1 MGGTSSKAREQE
13 EIDQLLESALGG
25 GKKPE
30 WANEDSLRSPKALA
44 GSLKAAGVESS
55 NLICAIDFTASNK
68 TAGADTFGGLS
79 LHTLDHPGGNPYESA
94 LSIIGKTLS
103 SFDDDNL
110 IPAFGFGDQTSK
122 SFGTRPLG
130 EAPCRGFEGVL
141 SEYRKA
147 LQRGIVLSGP
157 TSFAPVIR
165 KAIDLVKASGNEL
178 HVLLII
184 ADGQVS
190 EALDCK
196 RETINA
202 IVEASRVPLSIVI
215 VGVGDGPFDQMA
227 AFDDQL
233 PERRF
238 DNLQFVDFQPFQAAL
253 AAEPSKEKQTA
264 IEAAFALCAL
274 QELPSQ
280 FKEIVHLG
288 LLGDGRQG
296 RLRSAEASRGS
307 GSGSASGSGTGISSR
322 KASGSGRASGSARSG
337 AARSCSLGGGSARGD
352 GGGGRLRARRAAP
365 ARDVNVSEIG
375 PPEGVAETWSVAR
388 RSDSCIRVC
397 FFLLF

>member
-1 MGGTSSKAREQE
+1 M
-13 EIDQLLESALGG
+13 
-25 GKKPE
+25 
-30 WANEDSLRSPKALA
+30 
-44 GSLKAAGVESS
+44 
-55 NLICAIDFTASNK
+55 FASC
-68 TAGADTFGGLS
+68 
-79 LHTLDHPGGNPYESA
+79 PVR
-94 LSIIGKTLS
+94 
-103 SFDDDNL
+103 
-110 IPAFGFGDQTSK
+110 SK

-130 EAPCRGFEGVL
+130 DAPCRGFEGVL
-141 SEYRKA
+141 SEYRRA

-215 VGVGDGPFDQMA
+215 VGVGDGPFDQMET
-227 AFDDQL
+227 FDDQL

-238 DNLQFVDFQPFQAAL
+238 DNLQFVDFSPFQAAL

-280 FKEIVHLG
+280 FQEIVRLG
-288 LLGDGRQG
+288 LLGDGRPGGCGQP
-296 RLRSAEASRGS
+296 SRP
-307 GSGSASGSGTGISSR
+307 GTIDDEP
-322 KASGSGRASGSARSG
+322 
-337 AARSCSLGGGSARGD
+337 AAQRQ
-352 GGGGRLRARRAAP
+352 
-365 ARDVNVSEIG
+365 
-375 PPEGVAETWSVAR
+375 
-388 RSDSCIRVC
+388 RVM
-397 FFLLF
+397 

>member
-1 MGGTSSKAREQE
+1 MGGTSSKARQQE

-288 LLGDGRQG
+288 LLGDGRQRG
-296 RLRSAEASRGS
+296 GCGQPRLHAA
-307 GSGSASGSGTGISSR
+307 A
-322 KASGSGRASGSARSG
+322 AAAVRAA
-337 AARSCSLGGGSARGD
+337 
-352 GGGGRLRARRAAP
+352 AAP
-365 ARDVNVSEIG
+365 ASAAGRQAG
-375 PPEGVAETWSVAR
+375 AGGQEGAR
-388 RSDSCIRVC
+388 ARAQLAAARLAAAARAATAAAADYEPAAQRQRVM
-397 FFLLF
+397 

>member
-1 MGGTSSKAREQE
+1 M
-13 EIDQLLESALGG
+13 
-25 GKKPE
+25 
-30 WANEDSLRSPKALA
+30 
-44 GSLKAAGVESS
+44 
-55 NLICAIDFTASNK
+55 
-68 TAGADTFGGLS
+68 
-79 LHTLDHPGGNPYESA
+79 HTP
-94 LSIIGKTLS
+94 
-103 SFDDDNL
+103 L
-110 IPAFGFGDQTSK
+110 IPCPLAKRSK

-165 KAIDLVKASGNEL
+165 KAVDLVKASGNEL

-202 IVEASRVPLSIVI
+202 IVEASHVPLSIVV
-215 VGVGDGPFDQMA
+215 VGVGDGPFDQMET
-227 AFDDQL
+227 FDDQL

-253 AAEPSKEKQTA
+253 AAAPSKEKQAA

-280 FKEIVHLG
+280 FQEIVRLG
-288 LLGDGRQG
+288 QLGDGTT
-296 RLRSAEASRGS
+296 SDEPAAD
-307 GSGSASGSGTGISSR
+307 
-322 KASGSGRASGSARSG
+322 
-337 AARSCSLGGGSARGD
+337 AARPPPPSDWWNTIWGSPPVVNNPGPPPAAAAASAAAARARMAAVTGTKRQRTGPNRGGPSAYGGD
-352 GGGGRLRARRAAP
+352 GMRWMGG
-365 ARDVNVSEIG
+365 D
-375 PPEGVAETWSVAR
+375 
-388 RSDSCIRVC
+388 
-397 FFLLF
+397 